1 LNYLYFCLEFLNLKL
16 TFCKSI
22 LKMKYSLVCL
32 ILFLT
37 TLSFSQEKFTISGTI
52 SQNSSGEGMI
62 GVRVVVKDLQGVG
75 SISNEYGFYS
85 ITLTEGNYVLEYKFF
100 GYETITETI
109 SLTSNI
115 TLNKEMVEEVTE
127 LEDVV
132 ITSRKADENV
142 KSAQTG
148 VDNLDMKQIA
158 KVPVIFGEKDIIKTM
173 QLKPGVKSG
182 GDGSSGFFV
191 RGGGSDQNLI
201 LLDEAPVYNASHLLG
216 FFSTFNSDAI
226 KNATIY
232 KGTAPA
238 QYGGRL
244 SSVLDIRMNEG
255 NSKKYNVSGGLG
267 LISSRLNVEG
277 PIVKDKG
284 SFLISGRRTYADLF
298 LKLSNQENLRSSSLY
313 FYDLNTKLNYKV
325 SDKDRIYLSGYF
337 GRDKLGVTGFGLT
350 WGNVTGTIRWNR
362 IINSKLFSNTSFI
375 ASNYIYQIRIGSN
388 GSEFSVNSTL
398 QDYNLKQEFQ
408 YFPNSRNKIR
418 FGINSMHHSIIPGQI
433 EAGDD
438 SGVNTNIQ
446 KPKLSLENAAYV
458 SNEWVATDRLNVIYG
473 LRATSF
479 SLLGNGG
486 EYFTY
491 TQDGAVNSI
500 DTYAQ
505 NKIITS
511 YLNLEPRLNA
521 SYVYSKTAS
530 IKGAYARNVQN
541 VHLVSN
547 STGDNPTD
555 IWIPSSKNIA
565 PEISDIVSLGW
576 FKNFKDNK
584 YEFSAETYYK
594 VSQNQIDYRDGANVF
609 ANDLLEGELLFGDGR
624 AYGVEVYF
632 KKVSGNFTGW
642 VSYTLSKAERRIDG
656 INNDQWYNARQDRTH
671 DISLVGI
678 YDINKKLTVSATFI
692 YYTGS
697 AITLPSGKYYLDNQ
711 VQWLY
716 TERNGGRMPDYHR
729 LDVGVTW
736 IRKQTAKY
744 ESSWNFSVFNAY
756 GRENAYSL
764 SFRENESKT
773 GTEIVQTSLFKMIP
787 SVTYNFKFL

>member
-1 LNYLYFCLEFLNLKL
+1 MLIKSRLFL
-16 TFCKSI
+16 FF
-22 LKMKYSLVCL
+22 V
-32 ILFLT
+32 ILF
-37 TLSFSQEKFTISGTI
+37 SSVFSIAQEKFSISGTVTDA
-52 SQNSSGEGMI
+52 SSGEGMI
-62 GVRVVVKDLQGVG
+62 GVKVRVLNLQGVG
-75 SISNEYGFYS
+75 STSNEYGFYS
-85 ITLTEGNYVLEYKFF
+85 LTLESGDYVLEYRFF
-100 GYETITETI
+100 GFETII
-109 SLTSNI
+109 DSIKLDQDL
-115 TLNKEMVEEVTE
+115 TLNRELGEEATE
-127 LEDVV
+127 IEQVV

-142 KSAQTG
+142 SRTQVG
-148 VDNLDMKQIA
+148 VDNLDMRQIA

-173 QLKPGVKSG
+173 QLRPGVKSG

-255 NSKKYNVSGGLG
+255 NSKKYQVSGGLG

-298 LKLSNQENLRSSSLY
+298 LKLSNDENLRTSSLY
-313 FYDLNTKLNYKV
+313 FYDLNAKLNYKL
-325 SDKDRIYLSGYF
+325 SDKDRIYVSGYF
-337 GRDKLGVTGFGLT
+337 GRDKLGVSGFGLT
-350 WGNVTGTIRWNR
+350 WGNVTGTLRWNR

-375 ASNYIYQIRIGSN
+375 ASNYIYQIAIESN
-388 GSEFSVNSTL
+388 GAEFSVNSDL

-408 YFPNSRNKIR
+408 YYPNSRNNIR
-418 FGINSMHHSIIPGQI
+418 FGFNTMHHSILPGQI
-433 EAGDD
+433 EAEEGT
-438 SGVNTNIQ
+438 GVNPVEQIS
-446 KPKLSLENAAYV
+446 KLSWENAVYV
-458 SNEWVATDRLNVIYG
+458 SNEWKATDKLSFIYG
-473 LRATSF
+473 VRGTGF

-486 EYFTY
+486 EYYSFNE
-491 TQDGAVNSI
+491 DGSLR
-500 DTYAQ
+500 DTEVHDK
-505 NKIITS
+505 NKFITT
-511 YLNLEPRLNA
+511 YLNVEPRLNA
-521 SYVYSKTAS
+521 SYVYSKSAS
-530 IKGAYARNVQN
+530 IKGGYARNVQN
-541 VHLVSN
+541 VHLVAN

-555 IWIPSSKNIA
+555 IWIPSSNNIE
-565 PEISDIVSLGW
+565 PELSDIVSIGW
-576 FKNFKDNK
+576 FKNFNKNK

-594 VSQNQIDYRDGANVF
+594 ISQNQIDYRDGANTL

-624 AYGVEVYF
+624 AYGLELYF
-632 KKVSGNFTGW
+632 KKVSGKFTGW
-642 VSYTLSKAERRIDG
+642 VSYTLSKAERKIDG
-656 INNDQWYNARQDRTH
+656 INNSEWYNARQDRTH
-671 DISLVGI
+671 DLSVVGI
-678 YDINKKLTVSATFI
+678 YDVNKKLSISATFV
-692 YYTGS
+692 YYTGN
-697 AITLPSGKYYLDNQ
+697 AITLPSGKYYVDNQ

-729 LDVGVTW
+729 LDIGVTW
-736 IRKQTAKY
+736 IRKQTEKY

-756 GRENAYSL
+756 GRENAFSL
-764 SFRENESKT
+764 NFRENTTKT

>member
-1 LNYLYFCLEFLNLKL
+1 MLINSRLLLLFVVLF
-16 TFCKSI
+16 TSI
-22 LKMKYSLVCL
+22 LSNA
-32 ILFLT
+32 
-37 TLSFSQEKFTISGTI
+37 QEKFSISGTVTDM
-52 SQNSSGEGMI
+52 SSGEGMI
-62 GVRVVVKDLQGVG
+62 GVKVRVLNLQGVG
-75 SISNEYGFYS
+75 STSNEYGFYS
-85 ITLTEGNYVLEYKFF
+85 ITLEPGDYVLEYRFF
-100 GYETITETI
+100 GFETII
-109 SLTSNI
+109 DSVKLDQDLSLNRE
-115 TLNKEMVEEVTE
+115 LAEEAKEIEQ
-127 LEDVV
+127 VV

-142 KSAQTG
+142 SRTQVG
-148 VDNLDMKQIA
+148 VDNLDIRQIA

-173 QLKPGVKSG
+173 QLRPGVKSG

-255 NSKKYNVSGGLG
+255 NSKKYQVSGGLG

-298 LKLSNQENLRSSSLY
+298 LKLSKDENLRTSSLY
-313 FYDLNTKLNYKV
+313 FYDLNAKLNYKI
-325 SDKDRIYLSGYF
+325 SDKDRIYVSGYF
-337 GRDKLGVTGFGLT
+337 GRDKLGVSGFGLT
-350 WGNVTGTIRWNR
+350 WGNVTGTLRWNR

-375 ASNYIYQIRIGSN
+375 ASNYIYQIAIESN
-388 GSEFSVNSTL
+388 GAEFSVNSDL

-408 YFPNSRNKIR
+408 YYPNSRNNIR
-418 FGINSMHHSIIPGQI
+418 FGFNTMHHSILPGQI
-433 EAGDD
+433 EAEEGT
-438 SGVNTNIQ
+438 GVNPVAQ
-446 KPKLSLENAAYV
+446 RSKLSWENAVYV
-458 SNEWVATDRLNVIYG
+458 TNEWKATDRLSFIYG
-473 LRATSF
+473 VRGTGF

-486 EYFTY
+486 EYFSFNE
-491 TQDGAVNSI
+491 DGSLR
-500 DTYAQ
+500 DTEVHEK
-505 NKIITS
+505 NKFITT
-511 YLNLEPRLNA
+511 YLNVEPRLNA
-521 SYVYSKTAS
+521 SYVYSKSAS
-530 IKGAYARNVQN
+530 IKGGYARNVQN
-541 VHLVSN
+541 VHLVAN

-555 IWIPSSKNIA
+555 IWIPSSNNIE
-565 PEISDIVSLGW
+565 PELSDIVSIGW
-576 FKNFKDNK
+576 FKNFKKNK

-594 VSQNQIDYRDGANVF
+594 ISQNQIDYRDGANTL

-624 AYGVEVYF
+624 AYGLELYF
-632 KKVSGNFTGW
+632 KKVSGKFTGW
-642 VSYTLSKAERRIDG
+642 VSYTLSRAERKIDG
-656 INNDQWYNARQDRTH
+656 INNSEWYKARQDRTH
-671 DISLVGI
+671 DLSVVGI
-678 YDINKKLTVSATFI
+678 YDVNKKLSISATFV
-692 YYTGS
+692 YYTGN
-697 AITLPSGKYYLDNQ
+697 AITLPSGKYYVDNQ

-729 LDVGVTW
+729 LDIGVTW
-736 IRKQTAKY
+736 IRKQTEKY

-756 GRENAYSL
+756 GRENAFSL
-764 SFRENESKT
+764 NFRENATKT

>member
-1 LNYLYFCLEFLNLKL
+1 
-16 TFCKSI
+16 
-22 LKMKYSLVCL
+22 MKYSLFG
-32 ILFLT
+32 IMIFLT
-37 TLSFSQEKFTISGTI
+37 TLSFSQEKYTVSGTI
-52 SQNSSGEGMI
+52 SEGTSGEGMI
-62 GVRVVVKDLQGVG
+62 GVRVSVKELQGVG

-85 ITLTEGNYVLEYKFF
+85 ITLSEGDYTLEYSFF
-100 GYETITETI
+100 GFESISESI
-109 SLTSNI
+109 SLKSNLS
-115 TLNKEMVEEVTE
+115 LNKELFEEAKE
-127 LEDVV
+127 IEEVV
-132 ITSRKADENV
+132 ITSKKADENV
-142 KSAQTG
+142 KTAQTG

-173 QLKPGVKSG
+173 QLKPGIKSG

-298 LKLSNQENLRSSSLY
+298 LKLSNKENLKSSSLY
-313 FYDLNTKLNYKV
+313 FYDLNTKINYKI
-325 SDKDRIYLSGYF
+325 SEKDRLYLSGYF

-350 WGNVTGTIRWNR
+350 WGNVTGTARWNR

-375 ASNYIYQIRIGSN
+375 ASNYIYNIKIGSN
-388 GSEFSVNSTL
+388 SSEFSVNSTL

-408 YFPNSRNKIR
+408 YYPNSRNNIR
-418 FGINSMHHSIIPGQI
+418 FGVNSLHHSIIPGQI
-433 EAGDD
+433 EASAN

-446 KPKLSLENAAYV
+446 KPKLSWENAAYV
-458 SNEWVATDRLNVIYG
+458 TNEWTATDKLSIIYG
-473 LRATSF
+473 VRGTAF

-486 EYFTY
+486 EYYTY
-491 TQDGAVNSI
+491 NQDGTLNNI

-511 YLNLEPRLNA
+511 YFNLEPRLNA
-521 SYVYSKTAS
+521 SFVYSKSAS
-530 IKGAYARNVQN
+530 VKAGYARNVQN

-547 STGDNPTD
+547 TTGDNPTD
-555 IWIPSSKNIA
+555 IWIPSSKNIS
-565 PEISDIVSLGW
+565 PEISDIVSIGW
-576 FKNFKDNK
+576 FKNFRNNK

-594 VSQNQIDYRDGANVF
+594 VSQNQIDYRDGANTF
-609 ANDLLEGELLFGDGR
+609 ANDLLEGELLFGDGK
-624 AYGVEVYF
+624 AYGLEVYL

-642 VSYTLSKAERRIDG
+642 ISYTLSKTERKIDG

-671 DISLVGI
+671 DLSLVGI
-678 YDINKKLTVSATFI
+678 YDINKKLSVSATFI

-697 AITLPSGKYYLDNQ
+697 AVTLPSGKYYLDNQ

-744 ESSWNFSVFNAY
+744 ESSWNFSIFNAY

>member
-1 LNYLYFCLEFLNLKL
+1 
-16 TFCKSI
+16 
-22 LKMKYSLVCL
+22 MKYRLVFL

-37 TLSFSQEKFTISGTI
+37 TISFSQEKFTISGTI
-52 SQNSSGEGMI
+52 SEQSSGEGMI
-62 GVRVVVKDLQGVG
+62 GVRVAVKDLQGVG

-85 ITLTEGNYVLEYKFF
+85 LTLASGDYVLEYSFF
-100 GYETITETI
+100 GYETIRESI
-109 SLTSNI
+109 SLNSNM
-115 TLNKEMVEEVTE
+115 TLNKELFEEVKE
-127 LEDVV
+127 IEEVV
-132 ITSRKADENV
+132 ITSKKADENV
-142 KSAQTG
+142 KSVQSG

-173 QLKPGVKSG
+173 QLKPGIKSG

-255 NSKKYNVSGGLG
+255 NSKNYNVSGGLG
-267 LISSRLNVEG
+267 LISSRLNIEG

-298 LKLSNQENLRSSSLY
+298 LKLSNKENLKSSSLY
-313 FYDLNTKLNYKV
+313 FYDLNTKINYKI
-325 SDKDRIYLSGYF
+325 SEKDRLYLSGYF

-350 WGNVTGTIRWNR
+350 WGNVTGTARWNR

-375 ASNYIYQIRIGSN
+375 ASNYIYNIKIGSN
-388 GSEFSVNSTL
+388 SSEFSVNSTL

-408 YFPNSRNKIR
+408 YYPNSRNKIR
-418 FGINSMHHSIIPGQI
+418 FGVNTMHHSIIPGQI
-433 EAGDD
+433 EAGDG
-438 SGVNTNIQ
+438 SGVNTNVQ
-446 KPKLSLENAAYV
+446 KPKLSWENAAFV
-458 SNEWVATDRLNVIYG
+458 SNEWMATDRLSFIYG

-486 EYFTY
+486 DYFLFN
-491 TQDGAVNSI
+491 QDGSI
-500 DTYAQ
+500 KEIETYSQ

-511 YLNLEPRLNA
+511 YFNLEPRLNA
-521 SYVYSKTAS
+521 SYVYSESAS

-555 IWIPSSKNIA
+555 IWIPSSRNIS
-565 PEISDIVSLGW
+565 PEVSDIVSIGW
-576 FKNFKDNK
+576 FKNFRNNK

-594 VSQNQIDYRDGANVF
+594 VSQNQIDYRDGANTF

-624 AYGVEVYF
+624 AYGLEVYF

-642 VSYTLSKAERRIDG
+642 VSYTLSKAERKIDG
-656 INNDQWYNARQDRTH
+656 INNNQWYNARQDRTH
-671 DISLVGI
+671 DLSLVGI
-678 YDINKKLTVSATFI
+678 YDVNKKLSVSATFI

-729 LDVGVTW
+729 LDIGVTW

-744 ESSWNFSVFNAY
+744 ESSWNFSVFNLY

-773 GTEIVQTSLFKMIP
+773 GSEIVQTSLFKMIP